1 MRMRVLSPYVVLVML
16 IAPAAASASFTHVI
30 AAGESLSSIATTDGL
45 TLQQLAA
52 ANGLSPGA
60 QLVAGATIQIP
71 PQAAP
76 AGQYAAPT
84 TASGGDHNT
93 NHPAVTASSYVVAP
107 GDTLSAI
114 AAGAGV
120 SVATLAAANGL
131 DPGGVLLS
139 GSVLRIPG
147 ASSETASTPSVS
159 QPSVSGAAGGP
170 PYPSNEH
177 LTGSQIAQIAAAN
190 GVPASLAEAIAWQES
205 GFNNDVVSNANARGV
220 MQIIPSTWDWI
231 GQNLAP
237 QPPLASAS
245 ALDNVR
251 GGVLLLHSLLASTGD
266 PALAVAAYYQG
277 LGSVRRIGVLPATQR
292 YVNDVTALAHRF
304 GGG

>member
-16 IAPAAASASFTHVI
+16 IAPAAASASFPHVI
-30 AAGESLSSIATTDGL
+30 AVGESLSWIAATDGL
-45 TLQQLAA
+45 TVQQLAA
-52 ANGLSPGA
+52 ANGLSPDA
-60 QLVAGATIQIP
+60 RLVAGATIQIP
-71 PQAAP
+71 PQAGPTGQSSP
-76 AGQYAAPT
+76 A
-84 TASGGDHNT
+84 TASDGGDNT
-93 NHPAVTASSYVVAP
+93 EHPGATTSSYVVVP

-114 AAGAGV
+114 AARAGV

-131 DPGGVLLS
+131 DPAGVLLS
-139 GSVLRIPG
+139 GSALRVPG
-147 ASSETASTPSVS
+147 ASSGAASTTPVS
-159 QPSVSGAAGGP
+159 QPSVSGGAGGP
-170 PYPSNEH
+170 PYPSNER

-190 GVPASLAEAIAWQES
+190 GVPASLAQAIAWQES
-205 GFNNDVVSNANARGV
+205 GFNNAMVSNANARGV

-237 QPPLASAS
+237 QPPLATAS

-266 PALAVAAYYQG
+266 PALAVASYYQG
-277 LGSVRRIGVLPATQR
+277 LGSVKRIGMLPETQR
-292 YVNDVTALAHRF
+292 YVNDVTALARRF